1 MNIIRELFYG
11 NVGPDY
17 FMEKRGTEYEKAID
31 IAIELEEK
39 LGKML
44 NDEEKEILWQFM
56 RAHDDIQGID
66 CCESFYDGWKLGAR
80 FVIDTFMIT

>member
-11 NVGPDY
+11 NVGPEP
-17 FMEKRGTEYEKAID
+17 FIAKRRPEYSEVMN
-31 IAIELEEK
+31 IAMELEEK
-39 LGKML
+39 LEKML
-44 NDEEKEILWQFM
+44 DDEEKEVLRQFM
-56 RAHDDIQGID
+56 RAHDDIQDID